1 LKAELENRAS
11 APEFTLC
18 CLSKLPTTNILQLE
32 IVVEVKYEA
41 DAFSDVGRNAVKH
54 IVGMRKSLA
63 LGTGGQ
69 DGAILAEV
77 VQFATLLDGRVIVEG
92 DNDGGHLRTM
102 RMARLVGVVLDK
114 SVAVGGSVH
123 VADLD
128 SLERNGSPDNFSV
141 KIKQGVEFVLAVKI
155 MTGQGDSERQTK

>member
-1 LKAELENRAS
+1 M
-11 APEFTLC
+11 
-18 CLSKLPTTNILQLE
+18 
-32 IVVEVKYEA
+32 VEVKYEA

-77 VQFATLLDGRVIVEG
+77 VQLAALLDGRVVVEG
-92 DNDGGHLRTM
+92 NNYGRQL
-102 RMARLVGVVLDK
+102 LVTVGSLLSVVVDK

-123 VADLD
+123 VTDLD
-128 SLERNGSPDNFSV
+128 IIERNGVPDNFFV
-141 KIKQGVEFVLAVKI
+141 EIKQGVEFVLWSK
-155 MTGQGDSERQTK
+155 